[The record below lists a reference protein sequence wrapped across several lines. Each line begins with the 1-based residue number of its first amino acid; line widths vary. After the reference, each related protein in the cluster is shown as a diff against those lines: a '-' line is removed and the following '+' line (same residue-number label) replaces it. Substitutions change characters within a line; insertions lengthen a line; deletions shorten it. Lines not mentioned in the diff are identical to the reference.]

1 MYRVVLLRHGQ
12 SIWNYDKR
20 FTGWTD
26 VGLSDR
32 GVAEARG
39 AATRMLAA
47 GCSFDLCF
55 SSVLSRAT
63 ETARIVLDEMR
74 LAHIPLRTSWRLN
87 ERHYG
92 ALQGLS
98 FLDGLRRFGI
108 FPVIR
113 CQRQFAVAPPLLAQ
127 GDPRSPSLDP
137 LYAGADF
144 SELPVGESLKDTLH
158 RVVPYWESDIA
169 PEVRRDQRVLIV
181 AHRNTLRALIK
192 YLDGVPDAE
201 TLRIKVPTGVPLLYD
216 LGADLKALGC
226 GRLEKPR

>member
-39 AATRMLAA
+39 AAGRMLAA
-47 GCSFDLCF
+47 GCSFDVCF

-74 LAHIPLRTSWRLN
+74 LAHIPLRSSWRLN

-98 FLDGLRRFGI
+98 FLDSLRRFGI
-108 FPVIR
+108 FPVVR
-113 CQRQFAVAPPLLAQ
+113 CQRQFAVAPPLLTQ
-127 GDPRSPSLDP
+127 GDPRSPTLDP
-137 LYAGADF
+137 LYAGAD
-144 SELPVGESLKDTLH
+144 SGQLPVGESLKDTLN
-158 RVVPYWESDIA
+158 RVVPYWESDIV
-169 PEVRRDQRVLIV
+169 PEVRRNQRVLVV

-192 YLDGVPDAE
+192 YLDGVPDEVA
-201 TLRIKVPTGVPLLYD
+201 LRIKVPTGVPLLYD

-226 GRLEKPR
+226 ARLEKPR